1 MIKNIENNLFNEK
14 KYARKKAK
22 IRKAKKQIK
31 DDKKIIKKYH
41 EYSNQHMKQ
50 HIIDSTDYMQ

>member
-41 EYSNQHMKQ
+41 
-50 HIIDSTDYMQ
+50 